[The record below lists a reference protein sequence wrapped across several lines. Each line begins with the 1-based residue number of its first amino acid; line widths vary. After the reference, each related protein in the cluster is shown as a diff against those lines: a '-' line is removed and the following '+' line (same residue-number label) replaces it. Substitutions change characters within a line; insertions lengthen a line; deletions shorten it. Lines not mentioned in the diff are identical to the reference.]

1 MNSNQPER
9 FCALCGLPITARFS
23 LARQPVKDE
32 PEYCCSGCR
41 AVASVDRAKEE
52 TGDAA
57 QGLLRLGLAIFFAM
71 NVMVFTLA
79 LWSQDIYDPQAFATP
94 LAVTLRGVFR
104 WAAMLFSAPVLLLLG
119 GPIAKGVISALR
131 HRAIT
136 TDLLILLGIVAAY
149 GTSVVSVLRGSGHV
163 YFEVGAMV
171 LLFVSL
177 GRWLEAKGKLRTGE
191 SLDALARLLPDT
203 VRRRNNTGGFDEI
216 SRDKIQT
223 GDTVRILAGE
233 RFPVD
238 GQIASGSALVDEQ
251 MITGESR
258 AVEKSI
264 GATVS
269 SGTLNLDGDLLVE
282 VTSADG
288 QETVSRIMQMIR
300 QARAMKGRHARLADS
315 IALWF
320 VPLICAIAAIA
331 GVRQAQLAGLD
342 QGVLTALAVV
352 LIACPCALG
361 LATPLAVWTALGRA
375 ARSGV
380 LFRSGLVFEQ
390 LAEVQIACFDKTGTL
405 TTGESCITQRNVSP
419 GEDPNHVLKIAAHI
433 AAGSNH
439 FLSRSIVQL
448 AQQTLTDFTPT
459 NELVVETV
467 PGIGLTSDVAGV
479 GRVVLGNRK
488 LLEDSG
494 IRLTKELES
503 PNDHTMENR
512 QQVFIGWQGRVRGD
526 FTFDQQL
533 RPEAQTALAQCRA
546 LGLQSTMLTGDN
558 QQSAFDIA
566 EYLRLDSLSKQ
577 LPADKVAAVESLKQQ
592 GPVAMIGDGLNDA
605 PALAAADVG
614 VALGCGTDLTRD
626 AAGVC
631 LLADDLR
638 RLPWAVGL
646 ARHTLRIVKQNL
658 FWAFTYNSLAIALA
672 ATGRLNPIWAA
683 LAMAL
688 SSAMV
693 VGNSLRLAHYPEPD
707 DLPQSLQPPRKNQ
720 KDDAV
725 DFEAVSVN
733 EMVTA

>member
-1 MNSNQPER
+1 M
-9 FCALCGLPITARFS
+9 
-23 LARQPVKDE
+23 
-32 PEYCCSGCR
+32 
-41 AVASVDRAKEE
+41 ASVDWAKEE

-57 QGLLRLGLAIFFAM
+57 RGLLRLGLAIFFAM
-71 NVMVFTLA
+71 NVMVFTMA
-79 LWSQDIYDPQAFATP
+79 LWSQDIYDPQAFTSP
-94 LAVTLRGVFR
+94 LAVTLRSVFR

-119 GPIAKGVISALR
+119 GPIARGVISALR

-171 LLFVSL
+171 LVFVSL

-191 SLDALARLLPDT
+191 SLDALARLLPET
-203 VRRRNNTGGFDEI
+203 VRRRNKSSGFDEI
-216 SRDKIQT
+216 ARDQVRT

-238 GQIASGSALVDEQ
+238 GQIANGSALIDEQ

-288 QETVSRIMQMIR
+288 QETVSRILQMIR
-300 QARAMKGRHARLADS
+300 QARSMKGRHARLADR
-315 IALWF
+315 IAAWF
-320 VPLICAIAAIA
+320 VPLICAIAVIA
-331 GVRQAQLAGLD
+331 GTRQTQLAGLD

-390 LAEVQIACFDKTGTL
+390 LAEVRIACFDKTGTL
-405 TTGESCITQRNVSP
+405 TTGESQITQLQTAPN
-419 GEDPNHVLKIAAHI
+419 EDPNHVLQIAASI

-439 FLSRSIVQL
+439 FLSRSVVQL
-448 AQQTLTDFTPT
+448 AQQTLADFRPT
-459 NELVVETV
+459 IELVVETL
-467 PGIGLTSDVAGV
+467 PGMGLASDVAGV
-479 GRVVLGNRK
+479 GRVVLGGRK

-494 IRLTKELES
+494 IRVTAELDLPDS
-503 PNDHTMENR
+503 ITQENR
-512 QQVFIGWQGRVRGD
+512 PQVFIGWQGLVRGS
-526 FTFDQQL
+526 FNFDQQL
-533 RPEAQTALAQCRA
+533 RPEAQAALAHCRA

-558 QQSAFDIA
+558 HQSAFDIA
-566 EYLRLDSLSKQ
+566 EHLSLGSLSKQ

-638 RLPWAVGL
+638 RFPWAVGL
-646 ARHTLRIVKQNL
+646 ARRTLRIVKQNL

-707 DLPQSLQPPRKNQ
+707 DLPQFPQPPSGEQVPSKNQ
-720 KDDAV
+720 KNDAE
-725 DFEAVSVN
+725 DFETASPN